1 MALPSDM
8 VEEQPTYVNAKQYRR
23 IMERR
28 KARAKLEERKKIP
41 TSRKNYLHES
51 RHKHAC
57 RRPRGPGGRFLT
69 KPELEAYRANEAKG
83 MSTSD
88 AVAAAVLG
96 DASKVTYIPL
106 NAKERFTA
114 LSSGE
119 IDVLSRNTTHTLTRE
134 ASLGLNFTYYNY
146 IDGQGFM
153 VMKDAG
159 ISSALELDG
168 ASICVQAGTTTEL
181 NMADYF
187 RNNNMDYT
195 PVGYE
200 TSTQTREGFEG
211 GACDVLTS
219 DKSQLA
225 ALSTEMADPSSIL
238 ILPETISKEPLGPVV
253 AQGDD
258 QWMDIVAFT
267 LYALI
272 NAEELGVT
280 SANIDDLVANPGNPS
295 VGRLVGAEGDTGEKL
310 GLAADW
316 SYQVIKQV
324 GNYGE
329 IYEATVEPIG
339 IPRAGSVNDLWTRGG
354 ILYAPPIR

>member
-1 MALPSDM
+1 MKKITSLVTGVALAGIAFATAASAS
-8 VEEQPTYVNAKQYRR
+8 T
-23 IMERR
+23 
-28 KARAKLEERKKIP
+28 LEEVQ
-41 TSRKNYLHES
+41 
-51 RHKHAC
+51 A
-57 RRPRGPGGRFLT
+57 RGDLRCGVSGGVPGFSAPNDAG
-69 KPELEAYRANEAKG
+69 KMVGIDAAIC
-83 MSTSD
+83 D

-106 NAKERFTA
+106 TAKERFTA

-280 SANIDDLVANPGNPS
+280 SGNIDELVANPGNPS

-310 GLAADW
+310 GLSADW

-329 IYEATVEPIG
+329 IYDSTVEPIG